1 MTNLNTQALFA
12 EITAMG
18 SADPIVKGQKPY
30 EAKTVGDVRK
40 NVLDRIE
47 ATINALNS
55 YEDNG
60 QSIKDNPLV
69 SPMARRVRNG
79 YQVKIGYGTRNE
91 ALIHFTNSKGETVSS
106 KNFAT
111 IEETNQFLN
120 KVEDFVSAKGLDEAI
135 EKKLQSYRDRADLAK
150 TARMNQDNENVV
162 PMAS

>member
-1 MTNLNTQALFA
+1 MTTLNTQALFA
-12 EITAMG
+12 EINAMG
-18 SADPIVKGQKPY
+18 SADPIIKGQKPY
-30 EAKTVGDVRK
+30 EAKTVGDVRQ

-79 YQVKIGYGTRNE
+79 FQVKIGYGSRNE
-91 ALIHFTNSKGETVSS
+91 ALITFTNSKGETVSS

-120 KVEDFVSAKGLDEAI
+120 TVEDFVSAKGLDEAI
-135 EKKLQSYRDRADLAK
+135 EEKLVSYRQRAELAK
-150 TARMNQDNENVV
+150 QARGNNDEKIVAI
-162 PMAS
+162 AS